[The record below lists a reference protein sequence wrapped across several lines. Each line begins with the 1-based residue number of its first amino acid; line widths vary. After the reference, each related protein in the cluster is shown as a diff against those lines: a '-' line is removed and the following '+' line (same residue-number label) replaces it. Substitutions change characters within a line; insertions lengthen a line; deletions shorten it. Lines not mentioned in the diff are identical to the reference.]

1 MLIIGIVFCIL
12 GFNKKNVYYYADEY
26 SMYNK
31 NAYVDMD
38 VFNFIINGTYF
49 TGYCAL
55 GGTLF
60 VCSAVLGGFGL
71 YFLFRDE
78 SETAPRNNNQSLP
91 PL

>member
-1 MLIIGIVFCIL
+1 
-12 GFNKKNVYYYADEY
+12 
-26 SMYNK
+26 
-31 NAYVDMD
+31 MD

-55 GGTLF
+55 GGILF